1 MKNDKKI
8 DLIGSGLKPSFVFSL
23 NENQVNV
30 LHKRLVESKKERKE
44 QAQPITTT
52 KTVKQTELPA
62 GASTSLGGM
71 SVSNKGGKTV
81 ITQANEGEMTEK
93 AVSKQQQKFF
103 GVVSAMQK
111 GDIPKKGKAG
121 KAAKEMTKK
130 DVKDFAST
138 KHKGLPK
145 KVEDK
150 KIEESLSRIIE
161 DQLFPTMTK
170 NDLMETIGRLMNEQ
184 PTIAPDRT
192 KEKEKEKEKK
202 EIDKDDPFRTREKN
216 RPKPAP
222 KAKKEVNE
230 QPTIAPTKP
239 GIKEPGTKPT
249 TTPDKDDPFRRR
261 TIGKPKPAPKAQK
274 GNIPDWF
281 TSTSI
286 GIK

>member
-23 NENQVNV
+23 NENQINV
-30 LHKRLVESKKERKE
+30 LHKRLTESKKEQKE
-44 QAQPITTT
+44 AVTKQTTSTTYSDSELQKGVPGGSVVKKNPDGTTT
-52 KTVKQTELPA
+52 
-62 GASTSLGGM
+62 
-71 SVSNKGGKTV
+71 
-81 ITQANEGEMTEK
+81 ITKEGEMTEK

-121 KAAKEMTKK
+121 KAAKEMSKK

-150 KIEESLSRIIE
+150 KIEESLSKIIE
-161 DQLFPTMTK
+161 SQLFPTMTK
-170 NDLMETIGRLMNEQ
+170 NDLMETISRLM
-184 PTIAPDRT
+184 
-192 KEKEKEKEKK
+192 
-202 EIDKDDPFRTREKN
+202 
-216 RPKPAP
+216 
-222 KAKKEVNE
+222 NE

-239 GIKEPGTKPT
+239 GIKEPGTKEKEKEE
-249 TTPDKDDPFRRR
+249 DKRDPFRRR
-261 TIGKPKPAPKAQK
+261 TTVQPKPSPKAETENIPAPKAQK

-281 TSTSI
+281 TSSSI

>member
-23 NENQVNV
+23 NENQINV
-30 LHKRLVESKKERKE
+30 LHKRLTESKKEQKE

-62 GASTSLGGM
+62 GASTNLGGM

-81 ITQANEGEMTEK
+81 ITQTNEGEMTEK

-150 KIEESLSRIIE
+150 KIEESLSKIIE
-161 DQLFPTMTK
+161 SQLFPTMTK
-170 NDLMETIGRLMNEQ
+170 NDLMETISRLMNEQ
-184 PTIAPDRT
+184 PTIAPTKPGT
-192 KEKEKEKEKK
+192 KEKEKDT
-202 EIDKDDPFRTREKN
+202 DKNDPFRPGKRVQ
-216 RPKPAP
+216 PKPAP

-230 QPTIAPTKP
+230 QPAIAPTKP
-239 GIKEPGTKPT
+239 GIKEPGTKPS
-249 TTPDKDDPFRRR
+249 TPDKNDPFRP
-261 TIGKPKPAPKAQK
+261 GKRIQPKPAPKAQK

-281 TSTSI
+281 SSSSI

>member
-1 MKNDKKI
+1 MRNDKKI

-30 LHKRLVESKKERKE
+30 LHNRLVESKKEQKE
-44 QAQPITTT
+44 AEIILDPKNPKDMEMAKQKGLATPDGKI
-52 KTVKQTELPA
+52 KTQ
-62 GASTSLGGM
+62 M
-71 SVSNKGGKTV
+71 
-81 ITQANEGEMTEK
+81 EGEMTEK

-138 KHKGLPK
+138 KRKGLPK

-184 PTIAPDRT
+184 PTIAPTKPGT
-192 KEKEKEKEKK
+192 KEKEKEKDT
-202 EIDKDDPFRTREKN
+202 DKNDPFRPGKRVQ
-216 RPKPAP
+216 PKPAP

-230 QPTIAPTKP
+230 QPAIAPTKP
-239 GIKEPGTKPT
+239 GIKEPGTKPS
-249 TTPDKDDPFRRR
+249 TPDKNDPFRP
-261 TIGKPKPAPKAQK
+261 GKRIQPKPAPKAQK

-281 TSTSI
+281 KSSSI

>member
-23 NENQVNV
+23 NENQINA
-30 LHKRLVESKKERKE
+30 LHKRLTESKKEQKE
-44 QAQPITTT
+44 AELILDPKNPKDMEMAKQKGIATSDGKI
-52 KTVKQTELPA
+52 KTQ
-62 GASTSLGGM
+62 M
-71 SVSNKGGKTV
+71 
-81 ITQANEGEMTEK
+81 EGEMTEK

-161 DQLFPTMTK
+161 NQLFPTMTK
-170 NDLMETIGRLMNEQ
+170 KDLMETINRLMNEQ
-184 PTIAPDRT
+184 PTTP
-192 KEKEKEKEKK
+192 EVL
-202 EIDKDDPFRTREKN
+202 
-216 RPKPAP
+216 PKPKP
-222 KAKKEVNE
+222 EVL
-230 QPTIAPTKP
+230 P
-239 GIKEPGTKPT
+239 KPT
-249 TTPDKDDPFRRR
+249 TPDYDPFNDPDPGVNPEANEPEVLPKPKVVPTPTTPDYDPFNDPDP
-261 TIGKPKPAPKAQK
+261 GVNPEAKKSGFNDFMNQVQK
-274 GNIPDWF
+274 HNML
-281 TSTSI
+281 
-286 GIK
+286 KK